1 MKKAPAANFIQ
12 TNQHQRK
19 NDCIFCAMANAL
31 PVTYDE
37 AREIL
42 ARAACCVKKE
52 IQTVRNIR
60 KALCEMGLRFTKLQT
75 RVQFAKF
82 AADHAGSDSNYIIV
96 ACDHAAAVVNGKLL
110 DEWDSSRKFVQFVF
124 EATKETYNQI
134 KSEYRKEEPTMKN
147 ITLNQIAQF
156 ANIEIIDA
164 TPATVEAPT
173 ETTAAIVPE
182 VLPPEQ
188 STAAI
193 IPAPLQDQPNNLPG
207 ALLDLD
213 ERTLQLLKRQ
223 ANLAAAL
230 PGVKSLQLV
239 GRWLWLEFTGK
250 PTAEI
255 RQQLKDNRW
264 SWAPKKGKW
273 TYHNP
278 EEPRPGKHRFMTF
291 EEIQDK
297 HGAAAII

>member
-1 MKKAPAANFIQ
+1 MKTTAT
-12 TNQHQRK
+12 TNQ
-19 NDCIFCAMANAL
+19 
-31 PVTYDE
+31 PT
-37 AREIL
+37 
-42 ARAACCVKKE
+42 
-52 IQTVRNIR
+52 T
-60 KALCEMGLRFTKLQT
+60 
-75 RVQFAKF
+75 
-82 AADHAGSDSNYIIV
+82 
-96 ACDHAAAVVNGKLL
+96 
-110 DEWDSSRKFVQFVF
+110 
-124 EATKETYNQI
+124 AT
-134 KSEYRKEEPTMKN
+134 
-147 ITLNQIAQF
+147 
-156 ANIEIIDA
+156 
-164 TPATVEAPT
+164 
-173 ETTAAIVPE
+173 TTAAIIPE

-188 STAAI
+188 PTAAI
-193 IPAPLQDQPNNLPG
+193 IPAPLQEKPNNLPG

-213 ERTLQLLKRQ
+213 ERTLQLLKMQ

-250 PTAEI
+250 PTEEI
-255 RQQLKDNRW
+255 RKQLKDNRW

>member
-1 MKKAPAANFIQ
+1 MLKQIKKYFVLWQNS
-12 TNQHQRK
+12 T
-19 NDCIFCAMANAL
+19 AL
-31 PVTYDE
+31 
-37 AREIL
+37 
-42 ARAACCVKKE
+42 
-52 IQTVRNIR
+52 Q
-60 KALCEMGLRFTKLQT
+60 
-75 RVQFAKF
+75 
-82 AADHAGSDSNYIIV
+82 
-96 ACDHAAAVVNGKLL
+96 
-110 DEWDSSRKFVQFVF
+110 VF
-124 EATKETYNQI
+124 EAATKADAMKAARLYRRQWEI
-134 KSEYRKEEPTMKN
+134 DDDKPVKALSEAEAAAYEAERKAQENKGKEEPTMKN

-164 TPATVEAPT
+164 TPTASEQQDLFAEAPASA
-173 ETTAAIVPE
+173 TAAIIPE

-188 STAAI
+188 PTAV
-193 IPAPLQDQPNNLPG
+193 IPAPLQEKTNNLPG

-223 ANLAAAL
+223 ANIAAAL

-250 PTAEI
+250 PTEEI
-255 RQQLKDNRW
+255 RKQLKDNRW

>member
-1 MKKAPAANFIQ
+1 MLKQIKKYFVLWQNSAALQMFEAATKADAMKAARLYRRQWEI
-12 TNQHQRK
+12 TDDK
-19 NDCIFCAMANAL
+19 
-31 PVTYDE
+31 PV
-37 AREIL
+37 
-42 ARAACCVKKE
+42 
-52 IQTVRNIR
+52 
-60 KALCEMGLRFTKLQT
+60 KALSE
-75 RVQFAKF
+75 AE
-82 AADHAGSDSNYIIV
+82 
-96 ACDHAAAVVNGKLL
+96 AAAYEAERQAQNNNGK
-110 DEWDSSRKFVQFVF
+110 
-124 EATKETYNQI
+124 
-134 KSEYRKEEPTMKN
+134 EEQTMKN

-164 TPATVEAPT
+164 TPTTSEQQDLFAATPATVET
-173 ETTAAIVPE
+173 TTAAIIPE

-188 STAAI
+188 PAAAV
-193 IPAPLQDQPNNLPG
+193 IPAPLQEQQSNVPG

-278 EEPRPGKHRFMTF
+278 EEPRPGKHRYMSF
-291 EEIQDK
+291 EEIESK
-297 HGAAAII
+297 HGSAAII

>member
-31 PVTYDE
+31 PVTYEE

-82 AADHAGSDSNYIIV
+82 AADHAESDSNYIIV

-134 KSEYRKEEPTMKN
+134 KAQYRKEEPTMKN

-164 TPATVEAPT
+164 TPTTVEAPT

-188 STAAI
+188 PTAALV
-193 IPAPLQDQPNNLPG
+193 PAPLQDQPNNLPG

-213 ERTLQLLKRQ
+213 ERTLQLLKMQ
-223 ANLAAAL
+223 ANIAAAL

-264 SWAPKKGKW
+264 SWAP
-273 TYHNP
+273 
-278 EEPRPGKHRFMTF
+278 
-291 EEIQDK
+291 
-297 HGAAAII
+297 

>member
-1 MKKAPAANFIQ
+1 MLKQIKKYFVLWQNSA
-12 TNQHQRK
+12 
-19 NDCIFCAMANAL
+19 
-31 PVTYDE
+31 E
-37 AREIL
+37 
-42 ARAACCVKKE
+42 
-52 IQTVRNIR
+52 
-60 KALCEMGLRFTKLQT
+60 LQ
-75 RVQFAKF
+75 
-82 AADHAGSDSNYIIV
+82 
-96 ACDHAAAVVNGKLL
+96 
-110 DEWDSSRKFVQFVF
+110 VF
-124 EATKETYNQI
+124 EAATKADAM
-134 KSEYRKEEPTMKN
+134 KAARLYRRQWEIDDDKPVKALNEAEAAAYEAERQAQENKGKEEQTMKN

-164 TPATVEAPT
+164 TPIASEQQDLFAAAPATV

-188 STAAI
+188 PTAAV

-223 ANLAAAL
+223 ANIAAAL

-239 GRWLWLEFTGK
+239 GRWLWLEFTGQ
-250 PTAEI
+250 PTEDI

>member
-52 IQTVRNIR
+52 IQTLRNIR

-75 RVQFAKF
+75 RTQFAKF
-82 AADHAGSDSNYIIV
+82 AADHAESESNYIIV

-110 DEWDSSRKFVQFVF
+110 DEWDSSRKFVQYVF

-134 KSEYRKEEPTMKN
+134 KAEYRKEEETMKEQ
-147 ITLNQIAQF
+147 TA
-156 ANIEIIDA
+156 
-164 TPATVEAPT
+164 T
-173 ETTAAIVPE
+173 ETTAAILPE
-182 VLPPEQ
+182 VLPPE
-188 STAAI
+188 TATE
-193 IPAPLQDQPNNLPG
+193 IPAPLQDKPNNLPG

-223 ANLAAAL
+223 ANIAANL

-278 EEPRPGKHRFMTF
+278 EEPRPGKHRYMSF
-291 EEIQDK
+291 EEIESK
-297 HGAAAII
+297 HGSAAII

>member
-1 MKKAPAANFIQ
+1 MLKQIKKYFVLWQNSAALQMFEAATKADAMKAARLYRRQWEIDDD
-12 TNQHQRK
+12 K
-19 NDCIFCAMANAL
+19 
-31 PVTYDE
+31 PV
-37 AREIL
+37 
-42 ARAACCVKKE
+42 
-52 IQTVRNIR
+52 
-60 KALCEMGLRFTKLQT
+60 KALSE
-75 RVQFAKF
+75 AE
-82 AADHAGSDSNYIIV
+82 
-96 ACDHAAAVVNGKLL
+96 AAAYEAERQAQYNNGK
-110 DEWDSSRKFVQFVF
+110 
-124 EATKETYNQI
+124 
-134 KSEYRKEEPTMKN
+134 EEETMKN

-164 TPATVEAPT
+164 TPTASEQQDLFAEAPASVET
-173 ETTAAIVPE
+173 TTAAIVPE

-188 STAAI
+188 PAAAV

-250 PTAEI
+250 PTEEI

-291 EEIQDK
+291 EEIESK
-297 HGAAAII
+297 HGSAAII

>member
-1 MKKAPAANFIQ
+1 MYANVIMHNANPDGKNIGDCLTRATCVALNVPYKDIERYLTKRAGFFYFDYKKCWKNCFEVFKELGADFVAATGRTLGKLAKELESASKSGKAIILLSTHHAVAMKNGAAIDSYDSSGK
-12 TNQHQRK
+12 RARGYW
-19 NDCIFCAMANAL
+19 IFEGKSID
-31 PVTYDE
+31 T
-37 AREIL
+37 AREKL
-42 ARAACCVKKE
+42 SPK
-52 IQTVRNIR
+52 TVDLEKIEKQRN
-60 KALCEMGLRFTKLQT
+60 E
-75 RVQFAKF
+75 
-82 AADHAGSDSNYIIV
+82 
-96 ACDHAAAVVNGKLL
+96 
-110 DEWDSSRKFVQFVF
+110 
-124 EATKETYNQI
+124 ET
-134 KSEYRKEEPTMKN
+134 TMKN
-147 ITLNQIAQF
+147 T
-156 ANIEIIDA
+156 
-164 TPATVEAPT
+164 TTV
-173 ETTAAIVPE
+173 ETTAAIIPE
-182 VLPPEQ
+182 VLPPE
-188 STAAI
+188 TATAV
-193 IPAPLQDQPNNLPG
+193 IPAPLQDKPNNLPG

-223 ANLAAAL
+223 ANIAAAL

-250 PTAEI
+250 PTEEI

>member
-1 MKKAPAANFIQ
+1 MLKQIKKYFVLWQNSAA
-12 TNQHQRK
+12 
-19 NDCIFCAMANAL
+19 
-31 PVTYDE
+31 
-37 AREIL
+37 
-42 ARAACCVKKE
+42 
-52 IQTVRNIR
+52 
-60 KALCEMGLRFTKLQT
+60 LQ
-75 RVQFAKF
+75 
-82 AADHAGSDSNYIIV
+82 
-96 ACDHAAAVVNGKLL
+96 
-110 DEWDSSRKFVQFVF
+110 VF
-124 EATKETYNQI
+124 EAATKADAMKAARLYRRQWEI
-134 KSEYRKEEPTMKN
+134 DDDKPVKALSEAEAAAYEAERKAQENKGKEEQTMKN

-164 TPATVEAPT
+164 TPTASEQQDLFAAAPATVEAPT
-173 ETTAAIVPE
+173 ETTTAAIIPE

-188 STAAI
+188 PTTV

-213 ERTLQLLKRQ
+213 ERTLQLLKQQ
-223 ANLAAAL
+223 ANIAAAL

>member
-1 MKKAPAANFIQ
+1 MLKQIKKYFVLWQNSAALQMFEAATKADAMKAARLYRPQWEI
-12 TNQHQRK
+12 TDDK
-19 NDCIFCAMANAL
+19 
-31 PVTYDE
+31 PV
-37 AREIL
+37 
-42 ARAACCVKKE
+42 
-52 IQTVRNIR
+52 
-60 KALCEMGLRFTKLQT
+60 KALNAEE
-75 RVQFAKF
+75 
-82 AADHAGSDSNYIIV
+82 AADNEAERQAQEN
-96 ACDHAAAVVNGKLL
+96 NGK
-110 DEWDSSRKFVQFVF
+110 
-124 EATKETYNQI
+124 
-134 KSEYRKEEPTMKN
+134 EEQTMKN

-164 TPATVEAPT
+164 TPTTSEQQDLFAEAPASVET
-173 ETTAAIVPE
+173 TTAAIIPE

-188 STAAI
+188 PTAAV
-193 IPAPLQDQPNNLPG
+193 IPAQLQDQPNNLPG

-255 RQQLKDNRW
+255 RQQLKENRW

-278 EEPRPGKHRFMTF
+278 EEPRPGKHRYMSF
-291 EEIQDK
+291 EEIESK
-297 HGAAAII
+297 HGSAAII

>member
-1 MKKAPAANFIQ
+1 MLKQLKNYFVLWENSTALQKFEAATKADAMKAARLYRRQWEITDDKPVKALNEAEAAAYEAERNAATTAQENQGKEEETMKKTTLQ
-12 TNQHQRK
+12 K
-19 NDCIFCAMANAL
+19 
-31 PVTYDE
+31 
-37 AREIL
+37 L
-42 ARAACCVKKE
+42 AE
-52 IQTVRNIR
+52 
-60 KALCEMGLRFTKLQT
+60 
-75 RVQFAKF
+75 
-82 AADHAGSDSNYIIV
+82 
-96 ACDHAAAVVNGKLL
+96 
-110 DEWDSSRKFVQFVF
+110 
-124 EATKETYNQI
+124 
-134 KSEYRKEEPTMKN
+134 
-147 ITLNQIAQF
+147 F
-156 ANIEIIDA
+156 ANIEIIDV
-164 TPATVEAPT
+164 TPATNEQQNLFEAAPAI
-173 ETTAAIVPE
+173 EEAAAIIPE
-182 VLPPEQ
+182 VLPPE
-188 STAAI
+188 TATA

-250 PTAEI
+250 PTEEI
-255 RQQLKDNRW
+255 RKQLKDNRW

-297 HGAAAII
+297 HGHAAII

>member
-31 PVTYDE
+31 PVTYEE

-82 AADHAGSDSNYIIV
+82 AADHAESDSNYIIV

-134 KSEYRKEEPTMKN
+134 KAQYRKEEPTMKN

-164 TPATVEAPT
+164 TPT

-188 STAAI
+188 PAAAV
-193 IPAPLQDQPNNLPG
+193 IPAPLQEQQSNLPG

-213 ERTLQLLKRQ
+213 ERTLQLLKMQ
-223 ANLAAAL
+223 ANLAATL

-255 RQQLKDNRW
+255 RQQLKENRW

>member
-1 MKKAPAANFIQ
+1 
-12 TNQHQRK
+12 
-19 NDCIFCAMANAL
+19 
-31 PVTYDE
+31 
-37 AREIL
+37 
-42 ARAACCVKKE
+42 
-52 IQTVRNIR
+52 
-60 KALCEMGLRFTKLQT
+60 
-75 RVQFAKF
+75 
-82 AADHAGSDSNYIIV
+82 
-96 ACDHAAAVVNGKLL
+96 
-110 DEWDSSRKFVQFVF
+110 
-124 EATKETYNQI
+124 
-134 KSEYRKEEPTMKN
+134 MKN

-188 STAAI
+188 PTADI

-291 EEIQDK
+291 EEIESK
-297 HGAAAII
+297 HGSAAII

>member
-1 MKKAPAANFIQ
+1 MLKQIKKYFVLWQNSAALQMFEAATKADAMKAARLYRRQWEIDDDKPVKALSEAEAA
-12 TNQHQRK
+12 
-19 NDCIFCAMANAL
+19 A
-31 PVTYDE
+31 YE
-37 AREIL
+37 AE
-42 ARAACCVKKE
+42 
-52 IQTVRNIR
+52 R
-60 KALCEMGLRFTKLQT
+60 KAQENKG
-75 RVQFAKF
+75 
-82 AADHAGSDSNYIIV
+82 
-96 ACDHAAAVVNGKLL
+96 
-110 DEWDSSRKFVQFVF
+110 
-124 EATKETYNQI
+124 
-134 KSEYRKEEPTMKN
+134 KEEPTMKN

-164 TPATVEAPT
+164 TPTASEQQDLFAEAPASV
-173 ETTAAIVPE
+173 ETTAAIIPE

-188 STAAI
+188 PTAAV
-193 IPAPLQDQPNNLPG
+193 IPDPLQDQPNNLPG

-250 PTAEI
+250 PTEEI

-291 EEIQDK
+291 EEIESK
-297 HGAAAII
+297 HGSAAII

>member
-1 MKKAPAANFIQ
+1 
-12 TNQHQRK
+12 
-19 NDCIFCAMANAL
+19 
-31 PVTYDE
+31 
-37 AREIL
+37 
-42 ARAACCVKKE
+42 
-52 IQTVRNIR
+52 
-60 KALCEMGLRFTKLQT
+60 
-75 RVQFAKF
+75 
-82 AADHAGSDSNYIIV
+82 
-96 ACDHAAAVVNGKLL
+96 
-110 DEWDSSRKFVQFVF
+110 
-124 EATKETYNQI
+124 
-134 KSEYRKEEPTMKN
+134 MKN

-164 TPATVEAPT
+164 TPTTSEQQDLFAATPATV
-173 ETTAAIVPE
+173 ETTAAIIPE
-182 VLPPEQ
+182 VLPPENA
-188 STAAI
+188 TV
-193 IPAPLQDQPNNLPG
+193 IPEPLQEKQSNVPG

-291 EEIQDK
+291 EEIESK
-297 HGAAAII
+297 HGSAAII

>member
-1 MKKAPAANFIQ
+1 MLKQIKKYFVLWENSTELQKIEAATKADAMKAARLYRRQWNITDDKPVKALSEAEAAAYEAERQPQKNNGKEDQTMKKTTLQ
-12 TNQHQRK
+12 K
-19 NDCIFCAMANAL
+19 
-31 PVTYDE
+31 
-37 AREIL
+37 L
-42 ARAACCVKKE
+42 AE
-52 IQTVRNIR
+52 
-60 KALCEMGLRFTKLQT
+60 
-75 RVQFAKF
+75 
-82 AADHAGSDSNYIIV
+82 
-96 ACDHAAAVVNGKLL
+96 
-110 DEWDSSRKFVQFVF
+110 
-124 EATKETYNQI
+124 
-134 KSEYRKEEPTMKN
+134 
-147 ITLNQIAQF
+147 F

-164 TPATVEAPT
+164 TPTASEQQDLFAAAPATVEAPT
-173 ETTAAIVPE
+173 ETTAAIIPE
-182 VLPPEQ
+182 VLPPE
-188 STAAI
+188 TATAV
-193 IPAPLQDQPNNLPG
+193 IPAPLQDKPNNLPG

-223 ANLAAAL
+223 ANIAAAL

-239 GRWLWLEFTGK
+239 GRWIWLEFTGK
-250 PTAEI
+250 PTEEI

>member
-1 MKKAPAANFIQ
+1 MLKQIKKYFVLWENSTALQMFEAATKADAMKAARLYRRQWEIDDD
-12 TNQHQRK
+12 K
-19 NDCIFCAMANAL
+19 
-31 PVTYDE
+31 PV
-37 AREIL
+37 
-42 ARAACCVKKE
+42 
-52 IQTVRNIR
+52 
-60 KALCEMGLRFTKLQT
+60 KALNAEE
-75 RVQFAKF
+75 
-82 AADHAGSDSNYIIV
+82 
-96 ACDHAAAVVNGKLL
+96 AAAYEAERQAQNNNGK
-110 DEWDSSRKFVQFVF
+110 
-124 EATKETYNQI
+124 
-134 KSEYRKEEPTMKN
+134 EEQTMKN

-164 TPATVEAPT
+164 TPTTVEAPT
-173 ETTAAIVPE
+173 ETAAAIVPE

-188 STAAI
+188 PAAAV
-193 IPAPLQDQPNNLPG
+193 IPAPLQEQASNLPG

-223 ANLAAAL
+223 ANIAAAL

-250 PTAEI
+250 PTEEI
-255 RQQLKDNRW
+255 RKQLKDNRW

-278 EEPRPGKHRFMTF
+278 KEPRPGKHRFMTF

>member
-1 MKKAPAANFIQ
+1 MTANYFQVIHPEAKKN
-12 TNQHQRK
+12 T
-19 NDCIFCAMANAL
+19 CIFQAIANAL
-31 PVTYDE
+31 PLTYFE
-37 AREIL
+37 SVQL
-42 ARAACCVKKE
+42 LTSAACG
-52 IQTVRNIR
+52 QTTKRARQCFSNIDR
-60 KALCEMGLRFTKLQT
+60 ALTGLGLKFTKYVGQN
-75 RVQFAKF
+75 FADF
-82 AADHAGSDSNYIIV
+82 ARTHAGRRYILLG
-96 ACDHAAAVVNGKLL
+96 CDHAAAAVAGQLV
-110 DEWDSSRKFVQFVF
+110 DSWDSSRKHMRGFWEITSDQYKAI
-124 EATKETYNQI
+124 EKQYG
-134 KSEYRKEEPTMKN
+134 KEEENTMKQ
-147 ITLNQIAQF
+147 TTTNQP
-156 ANIEIIDA
+156 
-164 TPATVEAPT
+164 TTV

-188 STAAI
+188 PAAAV

-250 PTAEI
+250 PTEEI

-291 EEIQDK
+291 EEIESK
-297 HGAAAII
+297 HGSAAII

>member
-31 PVTYDE
+31 PVTYEE

-82 AADHAGSDSNYIIV
+82 AADHAESDSNYIIV

-134 KSEYRKEEPTMKN
+134 KAQYRKEEPTMKN

-164 TPATVEAPT
+164 TPTTVAAPT
-173 ETTAAIVPE
+173 ETTTAIVPE
-182 VLPPEQ
+182 VLPPE
-188 STAAI
+188 TATV

-213 ERTLQLLKRQ
+213 ERTLQLLKMQ
-223 ANLAAAL
+223 ANIAAAL

-250 PTAEI
+250 PTEEI
-255 RQQLKDNRW
+255 RKQLKDNRW

-291 EEIQDK
+291 EEIESK
-297 HGAAAII
+297 HGSAAII

>member
-1 MKKAPAANFIQ
+1 MLKQIKKYFVLWENSTALQMFEAATKADAMKAARLYRRQWEIDDDKPVKALNEAEAAAYEAERQPQKNNGKEEQTMKKA
-12 TNQHQRK
+12 
-19 NDCIFCAMANAL
+19 
-31 PVTYDE
+31 
-37 AREIL
+37 
-42 ARAACCVKKE
+42 
-52 IQTVRNIR
+52 
-60 KALCEMGLRFTKLQT
+60 
-75 RVQFAKF
+75 
-82 AADHAGSDSNYIIV
+82 
-96 ACDHAAAVVNGKLL
+96 
-110 DEWDSSRKFVQFVF
+110 
-124 EATKETYNQI
+124 
-134 KSEYRKEEPTMKN
+134 
-147 ITLNQIAQF
+147 TLKQIAQF

-164 TPATVEAPT
+164 TPTASEQQDLFAEAPASVEA
-173 ETTAAIVPE
+173 TAAIIPE

-188 STAAI
+188 PTAV
-193 IPAPLQDQPNNLPG
+193 IPAPLQEKPNNLPG

-223 ANLAAAL
+223 ANIAAAL

-250 PTAEI
+250 PTEEI
-255 RQQLKDNRW
+255 RKQLKDNRW

>member
-1 MKKAPAANFIQ
+1 MLKQIKKYFVLWENSTALQMFEAATKADAMKAARLYRRQWEIEDD
-12 TNQHQRK
+12 K
-19 NDCIFCAMANAL
+19 
-31 PVTYDE
+31 PV
-37 AREIL
+37 
-42 ARAACCVKKE
+42 
-52 IQTVRNIR
+52 
-60 KALCEMGLRFTKLQT
+60 KALSE
-75 RVQFAKF
+75 AE
-82 AADHAGSDSNYIIV
+82 
-96 ACDHAAAVVNGKLL
+96 AAAYEAERQPQKNNGK
-110 DEWDSSRKFVQFVF
+110 
-124 EATKETYNQI
+124 
-134 KSEYRKEEPTMKN
+134 EEQTMKN
-147 ITLNQIAQF
+147 ITLSQIAQF
-156 ANIEIIDA
+156 TNIEIIDA
-164 TPATVEAPT
+164 TPTASEQQNLFAEAPASA
-173 ETTAAIVPE
+173 TAAIIPE

-188 STAAI
+188 PTAV
-193 IPAPLQDQPNNLPG
+193 IPAPLQEKPNNLPG

-223 ANLAAAL
+223 ANIAATL

-250 PTAEI
+250 PTEEI
-255 RQQLKDNRW
+255 RKQLKDNRW

>member
-1 MKKAPAANFIQ
+1 MLKQIKKYFVLWQNSAALQMFEAATKADAMKAARLYRRQWEIDDD
-12 TNQHQRK
+12 K
-19 NDCIFCAMANAL
+19 
-31 PVTYDE
+31 PV
-37 AREIL
+37 
-42 ARAACCVKKE
+42 
-52 IQTVRNIR
+52 
-60 KALCEMGLRFTKLQT
+60 KALNE
-75 RVQFAKF
+75 AE
-82 AADHAGSDSNYIIV
+82 
-96 ACDHAAAVVNGKLL
+96 AAAYEAERQAQNNNG
-110 DEWDSSRKFVQFVF
+110 
-124 EATKETYNQI
+124 
-134 KSEYRKEEPTMKN
+134 KEEPTMKN

-164 TPATVEAPT
+164 TPT

-188 STAAI
+188 PAAAV

-213 ERTLQLLKRQ
+213 ERPLHLLKMQ
-223 ANLAAAL
+223 ANIAAAL

-264 SWAPKKGKW
+264 AWAPKKGKW

>member
-124 EATKETYNQI
+124 EATKDTYNQI
-134 KSEYRKEEPTMKN
+134 KSEYRKEEETMKEQ
-147 ITLNQIAQF
+147 TA
-156 ANIEIIDA
+156 
-164 TPATVEAPT
+164 T
-173 ETTAAIVPE
+173 ETTAAIIPE

-188 STAAI
+188 EQPTTKAAAL
-193 IPAPLQDQPNNLPG
+193 IPAPLQEQAAAANVPG
-207 ALLDLD
+207 EPLTVN
-213 ERTLQLLKRQ
+213 ERTLQLLKMQ

-239 GRWLWLEFTGK
+239 GRWLWLEFSGK

-255 RQQLKDNRW
+255 REQLKANKW
-264 SWAPKKGKW
+264 TWAPKKGKW

-278 EEPRPGKHRFMTF
+278 EEPRPGKHRYMTF
-291 EEIQDK
+291 EEIQEK

>member
-1 MKKAPAANFIQ
+1 MLKQIKKYFVLWQNS
-12 TNQHQRK
+12 T
-19 NDCIFCAMANAL
+19 AL
-31 PVTYDE
+31 
-37 AREIL
+37 
-42 ARAACCVKKE
+42 
-52 IQTVRNIR
+52 Q
-60 KALCEMGLRFTKLQT
+60 
-75 RVQFAKF
+75 
-82 AADHAGSDSNYIIV
+82 
-96 ACDHAAAVVNGKLL
+96 
-110 DEWDSSRKFVQFVF
+110 VF
-124 EATKETYNQI
+124 EAATKADAM
-134 KSEYRKEEPTMKN
+134 KAARLYRRQWEIDDDKPVKALNEAEAAAYEAERQAQENKGKEEPTMKN

-164 TPATVEAPT
+164 TPTTSEQQDLFAAAPATVEAPT
-173 ETTAAIVPE
+173 ETTTTAAIIPE

-188 STAAI
+188 PTAV
-193 IPAPLQDQPNNLPG
+193 IPAPLQEKQSNVPG
-207 ALLDLD
+207 ALLELD
-213 ERTLQLLKRQ
+213 ERTLQLLKQQ

-250 PTAEI
+250 PTEEI
-255 RQQLKDNRW
+255 RKQLKDNRW

>member
-12 TNQHQRK
+12 TNQHLQK
-19 NDCIFCAMANAL
+19 NDCIYCAIANAL
-31 PVTYDE
+31 PLTYE
-37 AREIL
+37 EGRALL
-42 ARAACCVKKE
+42 ARTACGIRHE
-52 IQTVRNIR
+52 MNTVRNIK
-60 KALCEMGLRFTKLQT
+60 KALESLGAKFTAIT
-75 RVQFAKF
+75 ERVQFAKF
-82 AADHAGSDSNYIIV
+82 AAEKANESSNYIII
-96 ACDHAAAVVNGKLL
+96 ACDHAAAVVNNNLL
-110 DEWDSSRKFVQFVF
+110 DEWDSSRKFVKYFV
-124 EATKETYNQI
+124 EISKDLYNAIAKQ
-134 KSEYRKEEPTMKN
+134 YGKEEENTMKQ
-147 ITLNQIAQF
+147 TTTNQP
-156 ANIEIIDA
+156 
-164 TPATVEAPT
+164 TTV

-182 VLPPEQ
+182 VLPPE
-188 STAAI
+188 TATV

-223 ANLAAAL
+223 ANIAAAL

>member
-1 MKKAPAANFIQ
+1 MLKQIKKYFVLWENSTALQMFEAATKADAMKAARLYRRQWEIDDD
-12 TNQHQRK
+12 K
-19 NDCIFCAMANAL
+19 
-31 PVTYDE
+31 PV
-37 AREIL
+37 
-42 ARAACCVKKE
+42 
-52 IQTVRNIR
+52 
-60 KALCEMGLRFTKLQT
+60 KALSE
-75 RVQFAKF
+75 AE
-82 AADHAGSDSNYIIV
+82 
-96 ACDHAAAVVNGKLL
+96 AAAYEAERQPHQNNGK
-110 DEWDSSRKFVQFVF
+110 
-124 EATKETYNQI
+124 
-134 KSEYRKEEPTMKN
+134 EEQTMKN
-147 ITLNQIAQF
+147 ITLSQIAQF

-164 TPATVEAPT
+164 TPTASEQQNLFAAAPT
-173 ETTAAIVPE
+173 TVETTA
-182 VLPPEQ
+182 
-188 STAAI
+188 TAATE
-193 IPAPLQDQPNNLPG
+193 IPAPLQEKTNNLPG

-223 ANLAAAL
+223 ANLAATL

-250 PTAEI
+250 PTEEI
-255 RQQLKDNRW
+255 RKQLKDNRW

>member
-1 MKKAPAANFIQ
+1 MLKQIKKYFVLWQNS
-12 TNQHQRK
+12 T
-19 NDCIFCAMANAL
+19 AL
-31 PVTYDE
+31 
-37 AREIL
+37 
-42 ARAACCVKKE
+42 
-52 IQTVRNIR
+52 Q
-60 KALCEMGLRFTKLQT
+60 
-75 RVQFAKF
+75 
-82 AADHAGSDSNYIIV
+82 
-96 ACDHAAAVVNGKLL
+96 
-110 DEWDSSRKFVQFVF
+110 VF
-124 EATKETYNQI
+124 EAATKADAMKAARLYRRQWEI
-134 KSEYRKEEPTMKN
+134 DDDKPVKALSEAEAAAYEAERKAQENKGKEEPTMKN

-164 TPATVEAPT
+164 TPTASEQQDLFAEAPASV
-173 ETTAAIVPE
+173 ETTAAIIPGL
-182 VLPPEQ
+182 LPPE
-188 STAAI
+188 TATA
-193 IPAPLQDQPNNLPG
+193 IPAPLQEQASNLPG

-250 PTAEI
+250 PTEEI
-255 RQQLKDNRW
+255 RKQLKDNRW

>member
-1 MKKAPAANFIQ
+1 MLKQIKKYFVLWENSTALQMFEAATKADAMKAARLYRRQWEI
-12 TNQHQRK
+12 TDDK
-19 NDCIFCAMANAL
+19 
-31 PVTYDE
+31 PV
-37 AREIL
+37 
-42 ARAACCVKKE
+42 
-52 IQTVRNIR
+52 
-60 KALCEMGLRFTKLQT
+60 KALNE
-75 RVQFAKF
+75 AE
-82 AADHAGSDSNYIIV
+82 
-96 ACDHAAAVVNGKLL
+96 AAAY
-110 DEWDSSRKFVQFVF
+110 
-124 EATKETYNQI
+124 EAERNAATTAQENQG
-134 KSEYRKEEPTMKN
+134 KEETTMKN

-164 TPATVEAPT
+164 TPTASEQQDLFAAAPATV

-188 STAAI
+188 PTAV
-193 IPAPLQDQPNNLPG
+193 IPAAVQEQPNNLPG

-223 ANLAAAL
+223 ANIAAAL

-250 PTAEI
+250 PTEEI
-255 RQQLKDNRW
+255 RKQLKDNRW